1 MALAQANWSSTIGD
15 IPPQTVGIAITL
27 GVQASPVEHDTA
39 ATLAVT
45 DMTGGLIVSNPAA
58 AINLTLPTGAAMDA
72 ALPQAAVNSSFDFSI
87 INLGTGSNIPTVVTN
102 TGWTLVG
109 EMALPAET
117 VNGAGR
123 FKARRTAPATWTLY
137 RIS

>member
-1 MALAQANWSSTIGD
+1 MVQANWSTTIGD
-15 IPPQTVGIAITL
+15 IPVQTVGIAINL

-39 ATLAVT
+39 ATLAVS
-45 DMTGGLIVSNPAA
+45 DLTGGLIVSNPAA

-72 ALPQAAVNSSFDFSI
+72 AIPTAGINSDFEFSI
-87 INLGTGSNIPTVVTN
+87 INLGVSADIPTVVTN

-109 EMALPAET
+109 TMALPVAT
-117 VNGAGR
+117 ANGAGR
-123 FKARRTAPATWTLY
+123 FRARRTAPATWTLY